1 MDYAEKVNVQ
11 VDFFAKLLHFIGRQ
25 APYRGVEGLP
35 ETALGDLSFINKVRA
50 TFEKV
55 LAASPRFLG
64 GILFRRSPQK
74 ARAESTQ
81 GQREREMR
89 GRGLLSSHRH

>member
-35 ETALGDLSFINKVRA
+35 ETALGDHRFVTKVRA
-50 TFEKV
+50 TF
-55 LAASPRFLG
+55 
-64 GILFRRSPQK
+64 
-74 ARAESTQ
+74 
-81 GQREREMR
+81 
-89 GRGLLSSHRH
+89 